1 MMRIAILSPIANS
14 IYSRLVAHLAAA
26 EPDVEIV
33 AIVVRT
39 PWNVS
44 RIKGEFRRDGARLIQ
59 KVRTK
64 LLAREETVAPD
75 LTDSIGAFA
84 REVGLGSEDLKAF
97 AARRNI
103 PFLQAPDHNAPAA
116 LDLLRRAAPDLIAF
130 TGGGMIRKDL
140 LSIPRIGVMNC
151 HAGLLPH
158 YRGMDVVEW
167 PAAENRL
174 NDPGIGLTLHLMDT
188 GLDTGPI
195 LKQKRLDLRPGDTF
209 ASIRSRIPQGLVT
222 LMLEGIRGLRDGGIH
237 PAPQRQSDGRQY
249 YVMHPRIR
257 AYAEAQL
264 SRFLEARTSGPGNS

>member
-1 MMRIAILSPIANS
+1 MRVAILSPIANS

-26 EPDVEIV
+26 EPDVAVV

-39 PWNVS
+39 PWTVD

-64 LLAREETVAPD
+64 LLTREETVAPESA
-75 LTDSIGAFA
+75 DSVGAFV
-84 REVGLGSEDLKAF
+84 REVGLGPEDLKAF
-97 AARRNI
+97 AARRHI
-103 PFLQAPDHNAPAA
+103 PFLQAPDHNAPGA

-140 LSIPRIGVMNC
+140 LAIPRIGVMNC
-151 HAGLLPH
+151 HAGLLPL

-167 PAAENRL
+167 PAAEQRID
-174 NDPGIGLTLHLMDT
+174 DPGIGLTLHLMDA

-195 LKQKRLDLRPGDTF
+195 LSQKRLDLRPGDTF
-209 ASIRSRIPQGLVT
+209 ASIRSRMPRQQVT
-222 LMLEGIRGLRDGGIH
+222 LMLEGIRGLRDGAIQ
-237 PAPQRQSDGRQY
+237 PAPQRHSDGRQY
-249 YVMHPRIR
+249 FVMHPRIR
-257 AYAEAQL
+257 AYAQAQL